1 MAAAPSE
8 RPPPHISSRD
18 PEKLFELI
26 CQIGSGSYGTVQKA
40 RIIKTGKLA
49 AIKVINIEDGEDFQD
64 IQNEIAMLEQCKHE
78 NIVAYFGSFIKN
90 KSMWICMEFCGAG
103 SVSDMYSTLGKPL
116 EEMEICQIMMYS
128 LRGLEYL
135 HKSHMMHR
143 DIKGGNILLTEDGK
157 VKLADLGVSAQLN
170 STLSKRKSFIGTP
183 YWIAPE
189 IIAVEMKMGPD
200 GYSSICD
207 VWSLGITAIELAE
220 MAPPMFELHPMRAL
234 YLIPKNP
241 PPKLSD
247 KGKWG
252 KDFREWVKTALVKNP
267 TKRPNCTQ
275 LLKHSWFKSVKP
287 NSTALE
293 DLVHRVQGSGMRPKH
308 SDVQEFENDSDD
320 EEGTLKP
327 RKSGGAAAAEEAH
340 AYVPLAAGRAEV
352 LPYAP
357 VPRPS
362 LYGVNPN
369 GSAAA
374 AAPAPAPA
382 AGAAAGGPPP
392 LPTAP
397 RPGAHHARQRV
408 ANDEAKARQAI
419 YSNALVEGVSPS
431 SPPPESSAAA
441 AVPVPAPAPASASP
455 ASSFVLSNVFAGCPL
470 KVLCAA
476 SWTCRIAGREPS
488 LYIIVGAE
496 TGLYVLETSGDKREL
511 VQVSKR
517 ACTWLYVMDEDGMM
531 ISVSGQGL
539 VCVHDLNS
547 LLSGPADEI
556 KFKTTKLVEGAK
568 GGRCAV
574 TRTPDTGYTFLCVAV
589 TRQLLLMQWYAP
601 RKKFM
606 KLKDFETPFEQPPAM
621 MELVLLENEPLPV
634 LCVGVTR
641 DKKTRAKSLALVN
654 PNWPPEQMAKHMSA
668 ELGWVRVRA
677 GREDVFAGC
686 VKQVGPDRFLVCFSN
701 VATFVD
707 GQGEPSVIPGE
718 PDKIVFET
726 APETFVFTNDA
737 VIAFSSHRMERRA
750 VATGKITH
758 QLKDKGESFKVVG
771 KEGNIVI
778 ETRADG
784 EQSSNLYLLVRK

>member
-1 MAAAPSE
+1 M
-8 RPPPHISSRD
+8 
-18 PEKLFELI
+18 

-103 SVSDMYSTLGKPL
+103 SVSDMYSTLGRPL
-116 EEMEICQIMMYS
+116 EEMEICQIVMYS

-207 VWSLGITAIELAE
+207 VWSLGITAIEFAE

-241 PPKLSD
+241 PPKLSE

-252 KDFREWVKTALVKNP
+252 KDFREWVKAALVKNP

-293 DLVHRVQGSGMRPKH
+293 DLVHRVQGSGMKPKQH
-308 SDVQEFENDSDD
+308 NDVQEFQNDSDD
-320 EEGTLKP
+320 EDGTIKP
-327 RKSGGAAAAEEAH
+327 RKAGSQAAAAAEEPH
-340 AYVPLAAGRAEV
+340 QYVPLAAGRSEPQ
-352 LPYAP
+352 PYAP

-362 LYGVNPN
+362 IYGPNP
-369 GSAAA
+369 GAPAAAA
-374 AAPAPAPA
+374 AAP
-382 AGAAAGGPPP
+382 PP
-392 LPTAP
+392 LPAA
-397 RPGAHHARQRV
+397 AHHHPRQRV

-419 YSNALVEGVSPS
+419 YSNAFAEGVSAG
-431 SPPPESSAAA
+431 SPLPESSAAA
-441 AVPVPAPAPASASP
+441 VAPAPAAVATP
-455 ASSFVLSNVFAGCPL
+455 APTSSFVLSNVFAGCPL
-470 KVLCAA
+470 TVLCAA

-621 MELVLLENEPLPV
+621 MELLLLENEPLPV
-634 LCVGVTR
+634 LCVGMTR
-641 DKKTRAKSLALVN
+641 DKKTRAKALALVN
-654 PNWPPEQMAKHMSA
+654 PNWPPEEMAKHMSA

-677 GREDVFAGC
+677 GREDVFASL
-686 VKQVGPDRFLVCFSN
+686 VKQMGVNRYLVCFSN

-707 GQGEPSVIPGE
+707 SAGEPAVVPGE

-750 VATGKITH
+750 INTGKITH

>member
-1 MAAAPSE
+1 
-8 RPPPHISSRD
+8 
-18 PEKLFELI
+18 
-26 CQIGSGSYGTVQKA
+26 
-40 RIIKTGKLA
+40 
-49 AIKVINIEDGEDFQD
+49 
-64 IQNEIAMLEQCKHE
+64 
-78 NIVAYFGSFIKN
+78 
-90 KSMWICMEFCGAG
+90 
-103 SVSDMYSTLGKPL
+103 
-116 EEMEICQIMMYS
+116 MMYS

-241 PPKLSD
+241 PPKLSE
-247 KGKWG
+247 KGKWS
-252 KDFREWVKTALVKNP
+252 KDFREFVKTALVKNP
-267 TKRPNCTQ
+267 SKRPNCTQ
-275 LLKHSWFKSVKP
+275 LLKNSYFKQCKP

-293 DLVHRVQGSGMRPKH
+293 DLVHRVQGSGMRH
-308 SDVQEFENDSDD
+308 SKIGDVQEFQNDSDD

-327 RKSGGAAAAEEAH
+327 KKQAAAAAAAAAAEEPAQ
-340 AYVPLAAGRAEV
+340 YVPLAAGRSEP

-357 VPRPS
+357 VAQGRNPI
-362 LYGVNPN
+362 YGPNPT
-369 GSAAA
+369 SAAA
-374 AAPAPAPA
+374 SG
-382 AGAAAGGPPP
+382 AGPSS
-392 LPTAP
+392 
-397 RPGAHHARQRV
+397 AHHASRERV
-408 ANDEAKARQAI
+408 ANDEAKAKHAI
-419 YSNALVEGVSPS
+419 YSNALVDGEGRASTP
-431 SPPPESSAAA
+431 SAAA
-441 AVPVPAPAPASASP
+441 PSLPAASDA

-470 KVLCAA
+470 HVLCGAT
-476 SWTCRIAGREPS
+476 WTCRMEGRDPS

-496 TGLYVLETSGDKREL
+496 SGLYVLETTGEKREL

-517 ACTWLYVMDEDGMM
+517 ACTWLYVMDDDGMM

-574 TRTPDTGYTFLCVAV
+574 TRTSDTGYTFLCVAV

-606 KLKDFETPFEQPPAM
+606 KLKDFETPFEQPPAL
-621 MELVLLENEPLPV
+621 MELIVLENEPLPV

-641 DKKTRAKSLALVN
+641 DKKTRTKTLATVN

-677 GREDVFAGC
+677 GREDVFANC

-701 VATFVD
+701 VAAFVD
-707 GQGEPSVIPGE
+707 GQGEPSILPGE

-726 APETFVFTNDA
+726 APDAFVYTPDA

-750 VATGKITH
+750 ITTGKITH
-758 QLKDKGESFKVVG
+758 QLKDKGESFRVVG
-771 KEGNIVI
+771 REGNIVI

-784 EQSSNLYLLVRK
+784 ESSSNLYLLVRK